1 VLQVFEVDGTLD
13 DCLAMSA
20 IARAFA
26 ELKPWRL
33 SWSGAMNTRSWIG
46 KCARAVGVIRRR
58 SSSIGGEA
66 VE

>member
-33 SWSGAMNTRSWIG
+33 SWSGAMNTRTWDREM
-46 KCARAVGVIRRR
+46 RAGRRGHPAPVVLDR
-58 SSSIGGEA
+58 R
-66 VE
+66 